1 MQDLNYTIVS
11 LAGVLCLGT
20 VAKAQPEKMGP
31 NIVMVTCHDL
41 GQHLCYYGVPSVNS
55 PNIDRLASK
64 GVMFSNFYSTSAVSS
79 PGRASLAT
87 GRYPQSNG
95 MMGLT
100 HAPWWWEL
108 NEGER
113 HIAELLSHEGYRT
126 TLIGFQHIGQSEKL
140 GFKEHLS
147 QKNNALETVKAATG
161 FFNKKEIGNQ
171 PFYLEIGFTEVHD
184 PYKHGID
191 STKGIFIPGYLE
203 ATEEIRLQLAKFQ
216 GDIRFLDD
224 CVGQIVSAIEKS
236 PVSGNTLIIFTSD
249 HGIGFPGAKWS
260 ARKAGISVPLI
271 IYMPGSIFSG
281 GKVFNET
288 ISNIDVLPTLLEY
301 VHLDGPENIEGISFV
316 KFISGKEKTAPRK
329 FAFAQYT
336 HDMKRDNQSRTVI
349 SGKYQMIWYFDAGR
363 TVKFPTDASP
373 SRFSAHV
380 EREKTVATRPFYEL
394 FDLEQDPWELNDL
407 GGKGEYRETVE
418 ELSEELVKWM
428 QSVDDPLLSGP
439 LATPY
444 YTRSLKDLMEKAR
457 PSELLYP
464 AETGQAI
471 QPIK

>member
-1 MQDLNYTIVS
+1 MRDLNYTIVS
-11 LAGVLCLGT
+11 LAGVLSLGT

-41 GQHLCYYGVPSVNS
+41 GQHLGCYGVPAVNS

-64 GVMFSNFYSTSAVSS
+64 GIMFKNFYSTSAVSS

-95 MMGLT
+95 LMGLT

-108 NEGER
+108 NEGEK
-113 HIAELLSHEGYRT
+113 HIAELLSGEGYST
-126 TLIGFQHIGQSEKL
+126 TLIGFQHMGEPGAL
-140 GFKEHLS
+140 GFKTHLS
-147 QKNNALETVKAATG
+147 LKNNALETVRQSVE
-161 FFNKKEIGNQ
+161 FFGKTPVKQ

-184 PYKHGID
+184 PYRHDAD
-191 STKGIFIPGYLE
+191 SSKGIFVPGYLE
-203 ATEEIRLQLAKFQ
+203 STPEIRIQLAKFQ
-216 GDIRFLDD
+216 GDIGFLDD

-236 PVSGNTLIIFTSD
+236 PVWGNTIIIFTSD

-260 ARKAGISVPLI
+260 ARKAGICVPFI
-271 IYMPGSIFSG
+271 IFMPGSIFSG
-281 GKVFNET
+281 GKVFSET
-288 ISNIDVLPTLLEY
+288 MSNIDVLPTLLEY
-301 VHLDGPENIEGISFV
+301 ARLDVPGNIEGVSFV
-316 KFISGKEKTAPRK
+316 NFIAGKEKTAPRK
-329 FAFAQYT
+329 SAFAQYT

-349 SGKYQMIWYFDAGR
+349 SGRHQLIWYFDAGR

-373 SRFSAHV
+373 SGFSAHI

-394 FDLEQDPWELNDL
+394 FDMEQDPWELNDL
-407 GGKGEYRETVE
+407 GGKEEYRETVGDM
-418 ELSEELVKWM
+418 SEELVKWM
-428 QSVDDPLLSGP
+428 KSVDDPLLSGP

-464 AETGQAI
+464 AEAGQAI
-471 QPIK
+471 PPFK